1 MKVFTNFITAINDT
15 RAIHYACNRCN
26 CDYLADHYYQTCLHD
41 FWNHCD

>member
-26 CDYLADHYYQTCLHD
+26 CDYLADHNYQTCLHD